1 LRTLLALVLTLSTLA
16 GAAFARD
23 AVPFDAAAFQAAQ
36 AAGKPIIVEVHAPWC
51 PVCARQKPVLS
62 QLRETEFKD
71 LTSFAVDFDS
81 QKDLLARFKAN
92 RQSTL
97 IVFAGA
103 EETGRSVGV
112 TDANEI
118 KALVRKAYGK

>member
-1 LRTLLALVLTLSTLA
+1 MRTLLALILALSTLA

-23 AVPFDAAAFQAAQ
+23 AVPFDAAAFQDAQ

-103 EETGRSVGV
+103 EETGRRRSPTMSGC
-112 TDANEI
+112 
-118 KALVRKAYGK
+118 